1 MSTVFFESF
10 WISISINRYLE
21 CRFLGF
27 VLASLEELI
36 LKKDL
41 QNLLKAEKINDADQI
56 LLILPTAKVFP
67 KIPVPA
73 ENSRPQKLW
82 NLVHKVVALPY
93 NVCTKPSQ
101 WRFCFVLR

>member
-1 MSTVFFESF
+1 M
-10 WISISINRYLE
+10 
-21 CRFLGF
+21 
-27 VLASLEELI
+27 I

-41 QNLLKAEKINDADQI
+41 QNLLKAEKINDEDQI

-82 NLVHKVVALPY
+82 NLVPKVVALPY

-101 WRFCFVLR
+101 WRRFWFVLQIVKSNFGPDCVTFKENIGCAKVCKNMAKTKL